1 MIIVEMI
8 CVLIYS
14 SLTYLPFDATL
25 WEGCLLR
32 CPLKVQAV
40 ALHYCT
46 IALYCHQWLFV
57 LLRAAGRALP
67 HDRLKFV
74 FWESHARPNSH
85 VICRGLNANAH
96 WSSMMFSVLFGEAW
110 GQWVRAGGFGNCCT
124 RQLAQMWLRWC
135 GLYLALSV
143 ALHIYHGCPFCH
155 SARWHLLCRRW
166 CRTRLHLGGRSKCQN
181 EFRDVWIPS
190 IFCFRVAHVANPDAR
205 RCISC
210 FHGTTKHF
218 HPIQ

>member
-1 MIIVEMI
+1 MLYFYADLFISHLSSIWCHSLRRMPAEMPFEGA
-8 CVLIYS
+8 S
-14 SLTYLPFDATL
+14 SCIAL
-25 WEGCLLR
+25 
-32 CPLKVQAV
+32 
-40 ALHYCT
+40 LHYCT
-46 IALYCHQWLFV
+46 
-57 LLRAAGRALP
+57 ALP
-67 HDRLKFV
+67 PMTLRFTASCRSCSSTWQAEACFLR
-74 FWESHARPNSH
+74 SPRNSLH

-96 WSSMMFSVLFGEAW
+96 GSSMMFSVLFREAW

-124 RQLAQMWLRWC
+124 RQLARMWLRWC

-143 ALHIYHGCPFCH
+143 ALHSYHGIPFCH

-166 CRTRLHLGGRSKCQN
+166 CRTRLHLGGRSKCQKD
-181 EFRDVWIPS
+181 FRDVWIPS
-190 IFCFRVAHVANPDAR
+190 ISCFRVAHVANSDAR